1 MNKRHIGYAVK
12 SLNRRIDRAIENIP
26 AVNENGKLTG
36 VQFWMLNFLFRSAG
50 KDVFQRDVEEEFKIR
65 RSSATEILKSME
77 AAGLIRRV
85 PVEYDARL
93 KKIELT
99 EYAEKVRRQIQAQVE
114 RSEARMTQGFS
125 EAELD
130 AFFDYVDRF
139 KANLAQMEQEG

>member
-12 SLNRRIDRAIENIP
+12 SLCRRIDRVMENIP
-26 AVNENGKLTG
+26 AAGENKKLTG
-36 VQFWMLNFLFRSAG
+36 VQFWVLNFLFRNG
-50 KDVFQRDVEEEFKIR
+50 GRELFQRDVEAEFNIR

-77 AAGLIRRV
+77 EAGLIRRV

-99 EYAEKVRRQIQAQVE
+99 DYAEEVRRQLQAQIE
-114 RSEARMTQGFS
+114 RSEAQMTRGFS

-130 AFFDYVDRF
+130 AFFDYVARF
-139 KANLAQMEQEG
+139 KQNLSQMENG